1 MDAPRCRY
9 GDHGLRSCSRGG
21 GAGWDAEPAGPVC
34 YTASRVLVSRPCGR
48 FSNMF
53 VICVGYGG
61 RGRAAGEVPMH
72 ARAVVAG
79 GGTEG
84 AAAQEGA
91 GVSAC
96 LERD

>member
-1 MDAPRCRY
+1 
-9 GDHGLRSCSRGG
+9 
-21 GAGWDAEPAGPVC
+21 
-34 YTASRVLVSRPCGR
+34 
-48 FSNMF
+48 MF

>member
-1 MDAPRCRY
+1 
-9 GDHGLRSCSRGG
+9 
-21 GAGWDAEPAGPVC
+21 
-34 YTASRVLVSRPCGR
+34 
-48 FSNMF
+48 MF
-53 VICVGYGG
+53 VICVGYPARACGGG
-61 RGRAAGEVPMH
+61 RPG
-72 ARAVVAG
+72 ARAPRVAG